1 MSQKSI
7 RIMLHLDVDADDDD
21 DASGV
26 FQHPLQLFPQ
36 RQMFLIKISWDGLE
50 RLGNYETDHTV

>member
-1 MSQKSI
+1 MALEMSQKSI
-7 RIMLHLDVDADDDD
+7 RIMLQLDVDADEDE

-36 RQMFLIKISWDGLE
+36 RQRCF
-50 RLGNYETDHTV
+50 